1 MNKDC
6 WWWETKDGYETA
18 SERENSYESLSYSLH
33 CVCVF
38 FQANKENNKK
48 ISLSSCNSQTALLL
62 QITVC
67 SPGVNIGCWCDMLG
81 DMCSSPECYSVH
93 AVKGARSQAAGR
105 TPVSKGTS
113 QDRPLKWCQTTD

>member
-18 SERENSYESLSYSLH
+18 SEGENSYESLSYSLQCV

-38 FQANKENNKK
+38 FQANKEDNKK

-67 SPGVNIGCWCDMLG
+67 SPGVNIGC
-81 DMCSSPECYSVH
+81 
-93 AVKGARSQAAGR
+93 
-105 TPVSKGTS
+105 
-113 QDRPLKWCQTTD
+113 